1 MGSRKAIRIVIDTN
15 VIVSALLFG
24 GRPGKLVELWRNGTL
39 QPYGSKSIIEE
50 YIRVLTYPKF
60 KLKEDEINYL
70 VYKEILPY
78 FEIVEVT
85 DAPELGVVE
94 DLSDEKFL
102 HCAVKIRATGIVSG
116 DDHLLKL
123 KSYQKIPILSVSQ
136 FLKTMT

>member
-24 GRPGKLVELWRNGTL
+24 GRPGKLVELWHNGNV

-70 VYKEILPY
+70 IYKEILPY
-78 FEIVEVT
+78 FEIVDVT
-85 DAPELGVVE
+85 DSPELGIVE
-94 DLSDEKFL
+94 DPSDEKFL
-102 HCAVKIRATGIVSG
+102 HCAVKIRAAGIVSG

-123 KSYQKIPILSVSQ
+123 KSYQNIPILSVSQ
-136 FLKTMT
+136 FLKSMV